1 MERICRNHL
10 APLSSLGL
18 PEGLVA
24 KRLQRCRGTA
34 RKMVKLM
41 DELWAAPH
49 GMATLYLD
57 RSAEFDVGRPQ
68 DCVAKLLL
76 GPRALL
82 QRPKTVAAT
91 NE

>member
-1 MERICRNHL
+1 
-10 APLSSLGL
+10 
-18 PEGLVA
+18 
-24 KRLQRCRGTA
+24 
-34 RKMVKLM
+34 M

-76 GPRALL
+76 GTRALL